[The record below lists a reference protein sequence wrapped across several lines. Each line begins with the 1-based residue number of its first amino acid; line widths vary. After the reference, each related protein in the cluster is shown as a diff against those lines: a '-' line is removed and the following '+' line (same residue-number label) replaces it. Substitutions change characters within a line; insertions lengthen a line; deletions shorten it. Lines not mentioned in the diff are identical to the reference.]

1 MKKALLIASVAIAVA
16 ASTTPVKKG
25 QDGTITINTSTLKAD
40 EGCFGPTPVIIH
52 LDSLERVSRIEFL
65 PNEET
70 PSYWSVVVDRLSHIW
85 DGVPAGEAV
94 KMEVDA
100 VSGATYSSEGLISNV
115 RAGITYYMES
125 SKRTQ

>member
-65 PNEET
+65 PNDET
-70 PSYWSVVVDRLSHIW
+70 PSYWSVVVDRLSHVRRHVFLRGPHIQRQSW
-85 DGVPAGEAV
+85 HYLL
-94 KMEVDA
+94 
-100 VSGATYSSEGLISNV
+100 SGIIKTYTVI
-115 RAGITYYMES
+115 
-125 SKRTQ
+125 